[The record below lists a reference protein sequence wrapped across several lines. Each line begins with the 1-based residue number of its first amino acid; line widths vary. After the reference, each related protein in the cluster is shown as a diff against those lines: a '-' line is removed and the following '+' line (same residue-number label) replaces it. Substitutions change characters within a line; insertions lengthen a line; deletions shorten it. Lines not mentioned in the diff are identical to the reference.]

1 MNGHLLTQLIAYI
14 ASPAGGNCI
23 NQHMTP
29 LQMFRLTMESLGNG
43 NVLSKGIFMQ
53 TVGAKSV
60 GAEVC
65 YSEFVPCLL
74 ILSHPCP
81 SCSLCESI
89 FVLVPSPKIH
99 TTVSFPKKHNS
110 LKFVIS
116 IASSLFNIIV

>member
-1 MNGHLLTQLIAYI
+1 VVDCMKGHLLTQLIAYI
-14 ASPAGGNCI
+14 ASPAGGNSI

-43 NVLSKGIFMQ
+43 NMLSKGIFMQ

-81 SCSLCESI
+81 SCSLCEVNLCSSAI
-89 FVLVPSPKIH
+89 SKDSHHCI
-99 TTVSFPKKHNS
+99 FPKE
-110 LKFVIS
+110 
-116 IASSLFNIIV
+116 A